1 MVKLG
6 RYRVILSWEYKSDE
20 LLDESVLKSGVT
32 GKYWNFR
39 KLEVSS
45 VDEHKED
52 KSSGN
57 NSASE
62 DSAT

>member
-1 MVKLG
+1 M
-6 RYRVILSWEYKSDE
+6 ILSWVYKSDE
-20 LLDESVLKSGVT
+20 SLDESVLKTGVT

-45 VDEHKED
+45 VDEDKGD

-62 DSAT
+62 DSDI